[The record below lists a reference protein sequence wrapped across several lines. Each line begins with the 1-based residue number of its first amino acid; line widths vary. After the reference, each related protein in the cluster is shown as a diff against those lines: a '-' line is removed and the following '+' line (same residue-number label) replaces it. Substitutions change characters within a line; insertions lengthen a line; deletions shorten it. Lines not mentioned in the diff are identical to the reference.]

1 MDNKQKIILVLGIF
15 MFSILLFST
24 QNANITGFTTADNT
38 TNETTTNETTTTE
51 TTSSE
56 TLSLTLST
64 DRIAQDDTIE
74 GTITINFLDEV
85 NAEEVLTASIGTSK
99 EFTIEELLLSSGY
112 ELGYRD
118 FEYEV
123 TNAESTKN
131 ISFTTAGESYIG
143 IQIPRYSEIESI
155 SFTIEGST
163 YSSSFPTSVKL
174 DVGGEGTY
182 DWFYLGDF
190 INYTGTTLSSAD
202 LDGAYEGTGY
212 IQDNDTYYCELIS
225 LPLGKHFN
233 ISATYT
239 QVGTY
244 GDMYATI
251 LSVPTGNPNY
261 GWSGGADICDLPETA
276 GSCQIEVAYPIEGTY
291 MICIYSTGEY
301 NSSEYIFS
309 LPLDTTSSTDT
320 AYSCPLAQ
328 DSLCEETG
336 FSNFFIYAEAA
347 NYNNSLNG
355 EAGLE
360 TWETF
365 TSSIITGIKYYV
377 GSEPFTGIC
386 NEEVCSVPISIS
398 TESAGVI
405 NLSNLQ
411 VDYDYNGVAQSTS
424 TFYNLEIPVG
434 NITEIDDS
442 DLEEG
447 LTATIALSLL
457 NLSESD
463 LGDYTLALSFL
474 DATISETFS
483 ILTEDEIYDAASLID
498 TFSSRYE
505 GYLDET
511 TNEYQVLLM
520 LERVQTIETILD
532 TLDSL
537 KPQVGFVDEDT
548 LFANVQNLIE
558 DEIWEI
564 TISTGSSD
572 ILVVEPSG
580 IPSSLGDEEE
590 IYLMQDSISVTGK
603 EKNVNLEY
611 YSGNTTSYTF
621 IEKEIEAQETIE
633 GLLYEKLPTDVESV
647 LYSERP
653 TITDDNLGKYSLSL
667 SEGETSTFYYMAAE
681 TYGIE
686 DFSTIVITE
695 ELEEEEEIVDQEFV
709 YEKNISNS
717 LFPTSTIIIIVIVLI
732 LALGLISLITFKD
745 KIFKKKTSAYVKPSA
760 PTQSSDPTVDFVKK
774 AFAKGISEQ
783 TLIQTLKK
791 KGWKEDKIKE
801 VLRKAR

>member
-1 MDNKQKIILVLGIF
+1 

-24 QNANITGFTTADNT
+24 QNTEITGFSTAANDTNT
-38 TNETTTNETTTTE
+38 TTTNETTTE

-56 TLSLTLST
+56 TLSLTLPT
-64 DRIAQDDTIE
+64 DRIAQDDIIE

-85 NAEEVLTASIGTSK
+85 NAEEILTATIGTSK

-131 ISFTTAGESYIG
+131 ISFTAAGESYIG

-163 YSSSFPTSVKL
+163 YNSSFPTSVKL

-202 LDGAYEGTGY
+202 LDGTSEGTGY

-276 GSCQIEVAYPIEGTY
+276 GSCQIEVSYPIEGTY

-301 NSSEYIFS
+301 SSSEYIFS

-365 TSSIITGIKYYV
+365 TSSVITGIKYYV

-386 NEEVCSVPISIS
+386 NEEVCSVPIGIS

-405 NLSNLQ
+405 NLSDLQ

-424 TFYNLEIPVG
+424 TFYDLELPVG
-434 NITEIDDS
+434 NITEIDGS

-447 LTATIALSLL
+447 LTKTIALSLL

-463 LGDYTLALSFL
+463 LGDYTLELSFL
-474 DATISETFS
+474 DAIVSETFS
-483 ILTEDEIYDAASLID
+483 ILTEDEIYDAASLIE
-498 TFSSRYE
+498 TFSNRYE
-505 GYLDET
+505 DYLDET
-511 TNEYQVLLM
+511 TNEYQVLVM
-520 LERVQTIETILD
+520 LDKIQTIETILD

-548 LFANVQNLIE
+548 LFANVENLIE

-572 ILVVEPSG
+572 LLVIGTSD
-580 IPSSLGDEEE
+580 IPSILGGSED
-590 IYLMQDSISVTGK
+590 IYLMQDSISVIGK
-603 EKNVNLEY
+603 EKNVDLEY

-621 IEKEIEAQETIE
+621 IEKEIEALEDIDGT
-633 GLLYEKLPTDVESV
+633 LYEKAPISFDSL
-647 LYSERP
+647 LYSKRP
-653 TITDDNLGKYSLSL
+653 TSTDDDNLGEYSLSL
-667 SEGETSTFYYMAAE
+667 SKGETSSFYYMTE
-681 TYGIE
+681 EDYGIE
-686 DFSTIVITE
+686 DFSTIVVTE
-695 ELEEEEEIVDQEFV
+695 ELEEEEIVETI
-709 YEKNISNS
+709 ETTNITES
-717 LFPTSTIIIIVIVLI
+717 LFPTSTIIIIVTVLI
-732 LALGLISLITFKD
+732 LAIGVVLIINFKD
-745 KIFKKKTSAYVKPSA
+745 KIFKNKTSSYTRPST
-760 PTQSSDPTVDFVKK
+760 PYQSTDPMVSFIKK

-791 KGWKEDKIKE
+791 KGWKDNKIQE
-801 VLRKAR
+801 ILRKAK